1 MVPSARKLP
10 IRSLVYKYVQGLELC
25 LVIEDFDLNGSNSCS
40 ITVKGELGVAIFLV
54 NFFKR
59 GPFLDI
65 SGCAPLPSCTFRY
78 RY

>member
-1 MVPSARKLP
+1 MMLSVAVSLLSGNSLSGAKSEAKSARD
-10 IRSLVYKYVQGLELC
+10 LC
-25 LVIEDFDLNGSNSCS
+25 STYIVNKVFVG
-40 ITVKGELGVAIFLV
+40 TVKGELGVASFLV

-78 RY
+78 RC